1 MLCRDWGGW
10 DGRGWGKRGGGLVMM
25 MIQLRFLHLT
35 VRLAYSVVFLVSQLA
50 NVQASR
56 LCIDVY

>member
-1 MLCRDWGGW
+1 MSASVMQE
-10 DGRGWGKRGGGLVMM
+10 GGLVMM
-25 MIQLRFLHLT
+25 TQLRFLHLT
-35 VRLAYSVVFLVSQLA
+35 VRLACSVVFLVPPLA